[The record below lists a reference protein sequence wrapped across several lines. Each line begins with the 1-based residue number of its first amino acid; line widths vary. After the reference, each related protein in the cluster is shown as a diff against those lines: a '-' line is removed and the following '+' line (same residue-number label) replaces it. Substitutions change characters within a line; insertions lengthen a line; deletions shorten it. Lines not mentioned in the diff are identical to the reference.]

1 MFGKLLQAFG
11 RKPQPVPLP
20 TQHPTPIAEIID
32 VTDADFA
39 AQVLQSSRLTVV
51 DCWADWCEPCGPM
64 SAYMTF
70 LATDY
75 GDQLLVAA
83 LDAEE
88 NPLTCEQYAI
98 MGLPTLLFFQ
108 NGVEVERQVGLLP
121 YEELRQRVAARLNAV
136 AATTNPAK

>member
-39 AQVLQSSRLTVV
+39 AQVLQSSRLAVV

-64 SAYMTF
+64 SAYMSF
-70 LATDY
+70 LATEY

-121 YEELRQRVAARLNAV
+121 YEELRKRVAARLKPV
-136 AATTNPAK
+136 AA